1 MYISRNKSEELA
13 LSSQYTIYINYHIIE
28 QILDNNYNAH
38 TCTLY
43 ICVIKINLKFQ
54 LNQNLFDRN
63 VHRLTVAF
71 KASTHAE
78 ILSTKH

>member
-1 MYISRNKSEELA
+1 MYIVHN
-13 LSSQYTIYINYHIIE
+13 
-28 QILDNNYNAH
+28 
-38 TCTLY
+38 